1 MIDRYLDSIIKSLES
16 KNWYAALFI
25 ALAIP
30 DICGDLEQP
39 SEKSSRVRY
48 VNWYNKYMLPQY
60 SVTMPSLQ
68 EPHVFLSGDDCYALR
83 CSILHQGTGDIGKQ
97 KVSTILESV
106 RFNEPS
112 DEGGGMH
119 RNQYKNVL
127 QLRVDAFCNDIINA
141 TRQWLSDVQG
151 DASIQARI
159 QLLLKIHPAFY
170 FPGFLGPSERS

>member
-30 DICGDLEQP
+30 DICGDLEHP
-39 SEKSSRVRY
+39 SEKSKVRY
-48 VNWYNKYMLPQY
+48 VNWYDKYMLPKY
-60 SVTMPSLQ
+60 SVTMPSLR
-68 EPHVFLSGDDCYALR
+68 EPHIFLSGDDCYALR
-83 CSILHQGTGDIGKQ
+83 CSLLHQGTGDIGKQ
-97 KVSTILESV
+97 KISRILKLV

-112 DEGGGMH
+112 DKGGGMH
-119 RNQYKNVL
+119 RNQDKNVL

-151 DASIQARI
+151 DANVQARM

-170 FPGFLGPSERS
+170 FPGFMGSSVRS

>member
-16 KNWYAALFI
+16 KNWYAALFT

-60 SVTMPSLQ
+60 SVTMPSLR

-83 CSILHQGTGDIGKQ
+83 CSLLHQGTGDIGKQ
-97 KVSTILESV
+97 KVSTTLESV

-112 DEGGGMH
+112 DEGGGCTVTSIRMYY
-119 RNQYKNVL
+119 NYEL
-127 QLRVDAFCNDIINA
+127 MLSAMTLLMQLANGYQTCRVMLVFKPEYN
-141 TRQWLSDVQG
+141 R
-151 DASIQARI
+151 
-159 QLLLKIHPAFY
+159 Y
-170 FPGFLGPSERS
+170 